1 MLIAT
6 LVRCLTLLCKAY
18 RDCRSLSCHNVHGW
32 ISRNQ
37 LDRDRWSRADRRYK
51 GRRSSC
57 RTSCPRT
64 AKDLADIADKRRALV
79 GFSDWRSS
87 IVRLL
92 RSYWRWRCPSPG
104 TWRSAWRERYGFHD
118 PEELIIL
125 LCSFELLVEDDV
137 LAGEE
142 VGRGQEV
149 VLIRLL
155 FIILFIECSL
165 VLFQVFIEHVLAA
178 ELVPAA
184 IVVDP
189 HVRED
194 AVLLENPVDLLL
206 LAPDNIP
213 VVVPGLLPLTILETI
228 VDAVFEWG
236 LEFYIGPRYLKR
248 YGGFG

>member
-1 MLIAT
+1 M
-6 LVRCLTLLCKAY
+6 
-18 RDCRSLSCHNVHGW
+18 
-32 ISRNQ
+32 
-37 LDRDRWSRADRRYK
+37 
-51 GRRSSC
+51 
-57 RTSCPRT
+57 
-64 AKDLADIADKRRALV
+64 
-79 GFSDWRSS
+79 
-87 IVRLL
+87 
-92 RSYWRWRCPSPG
+92 
-104 TWRSAWRERYGFHD
+104 
-118 PEELIIL
+118 
-125 LCSFELLVEDDV
+125 CSFELLVEDDV

-228 VDAVFEWG
+228 VDAVFE
-236 LEFYIGPRYLKR
+236 
-248 YGGFG
+248 